1 MVKVHKQDAACG
13 AEIRGA
19 DLSSP
24 LTTEDLRIIR
34 NAWMEHHVLVFPD
47 QKLDNDDLV
56 RFAEYLGPIGDDPFI
71 EPIPGHDR
79 IAAIHRKADEKGRI
93 FADNWH
99 SDWSFMP
106 VPPAGTFLYGVV
118 IPPSGGDT
126 YFSNQHLAYE
136 SMQPEMKEKYEKL
149 TSIHSAKSAYSR
161 DGVYAKHKFDGAMN
175 ITVSDE
181 ANKIQHH
188 PLVRDH
194 PESGKQGIF
203 GGSYVVDFDGLE
215 ETRAREIIEEL
226 VNWQD
231 RDEFVY
237 QHKWKPNML
246 VLWDNRS
253 VLHRASG
260 GFEGYERR
268 LHRLT
273 IADSA
278 DFY

>member
-1 MVKVHKQDAACG
+1 MLEVHKLDAACG
-13 AEIRGA
+13 AEIHDA

-24 LTTEDLRIIR
+24 LTEDELRAIR
-34 NAWMEHHVLVFPD
+34 DAWMEHHVLVFPN
-47 QKLDNDDLV
+47 QKLGNDDLV
-56 RFAEYLGPIGDDPFI
+56 RFAEYLGPIGNDPFI
-71 EPIPGHDR
+71 EPIGGHDR
-79 IAAIHRKADEKGRI
+79 IAAIHRKADETGRI

-106 VPPAGTFLYGVV
+106 TPPAGTFLYGIV

-136 SMQPEMKEKYEKL
+136 TLRSKMKDKYKEL
-149 TSIHSAKSAYSR
+149 VSIHSARTAYSR

-175 ITVSDE
+175 IKVSDE
-181 ANKIQHH
+181 ANKIQQH
-188 PLVRDH
+188 PLVRVH

-203 GGSYVVDFDGLE
+203 GGSYVVDFDGIE
-215 ETRAREIIEEL
+215 ETRATEIIEEL
-226 VNWQD
+226 VTWQD

-237 QHKWKPNML
+237 RHQWKPNML

-260 GFEGYERR
+260 GYEGYERR

-278 DFY
+278 DYY